1 MQWNQIKT
9 PASADYHMLD
19 DAGFISSTIVAHR
32 QSEGGAKKLGDVVRR
47 DSSCLEPKLVAATA
61 ATTSTTY

>member
-1 MQWNQIKT
+1 
-9 PASADYHMLD
+9 MLD